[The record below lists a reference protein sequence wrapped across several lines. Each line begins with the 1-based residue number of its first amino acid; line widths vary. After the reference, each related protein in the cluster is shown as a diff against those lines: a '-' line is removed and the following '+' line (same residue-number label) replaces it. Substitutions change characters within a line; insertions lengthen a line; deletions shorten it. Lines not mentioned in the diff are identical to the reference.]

1 MNGDLIYT
9 KTIRF
14 AYSDFDTY
22 DHILPSSLQR
32 FFQDIAGEQCD
43 KLNVGYLDL
52 LKQDALWIV
61 SKMQIDFFYQLKY
74 DEDYIFKTWPLKRRM
89 FYFPRE
95 FEISDK
101 KGNVIVRCISTWH
114 IFSNSDRKLI
124 NPKNMNLS
132 GLDKAE
138 ENQSFYENWNID
150 ILKEY
155 ETQTGQNM
163 FSHKVMFTELDHNGH
178 LNNTHYSDIALNSLP
193 EHHKNEFLSQM
204 KIIFLSECKLN
215 DIINTIFFKDS
226 DSDVIR
232 GEKNEHPVFIAMF
245 KYGEKNGK

>member
-204 KIIFLSECKLN
+204 KIPIEHTFLMEVNLHRFQ
-215 DIINTIFFKDS
+215 D
-226 DSDVIR
+226 
-232 GEKNEHPVFIAMF
+232 
-245 KYGEKNGK
+245 